1 LRGII
6 RLGRYP
12 VRFGGRGTDVDIPAG
27 MVRMAVNIG
36 ALTFIVIISL
46 LTGWL
51 CSVIWTAVNI
61 KIDDE
66 RLAVYREWLESTG
79 LLEESEEE
87 R

>member
-1 LRGII
+1 
-6 RLGRYP
+6 
-12 VRFGGRGTDVDIPAG
+12 
-27 MVRMAVNIG
+27 MAVNIG